1 MNVYFDTSF
10 LASLYRP
17 DSNSLAASQAI
28 QAVPGHRLL
37 TTLTELEFINAMELR
52 VFRKEIT
59 TVQARSSLN
68 SFEKDLSSGTFELR
82 GLSDPVFQKARQIA
96 LRTTAKLGIRT
107 ADLMHVAAALE
118 FNADYLFSF
127 DQRQRQLAQTL
138 GLKLN

>member
-1 MNVYFDTSF
+1 
-10 LASLYRP
+10 
-17 DSNSLAASQAI
+17 
-28 QAVPGHRLL
+28 
-37 TTLTELEFINAMELR
+37 MELR